1 MNLKHNFDDKGKELT
16 VDLDYS
22 GFNNAA
28 NTNFENR
35 FFDANNVLTENLV
48 QRNPTSTIID
58 IYAAKFDFSIPT
70 KNKAKIDLGAK
81 TSYVKTD
88 NDFVFEQLFDNTWVN
103 DEGKTNH
110 FVYTEFVNAAYIN
123 YGKQWKKVGLQSGL
137 RAEYTISEGNSLTL
151 NKVVPKSYLSLF
163 PTLFINHNI
172 SEKHGTR
179 YSYSRRI
186 GRPNYQQ
193 LNPFLFFLDPYTF
206 QKGNEFLNPQFT
218 DNAEFTYSYKGA
230 SSVAFGYSF
239 TKDNMFDVIEQ
250 EDDSRKTFQTTTNL
264 EKVENFSVNV
274 SFPVTVTKWWTMN
287 NNISGYYN
295 RFRDSDV
302 SGGVLDIGNFAY
314 NFYTGHT
321 FSLKKGW
328 SAEANMWYNSPN
340 VFGIIRATKPQYA
353 VNAGVQKVLNKKAR
367 LKLNINDMF
376 LTSFFNG
383 KIDYQNI
390 DLAVT
395 NRWASRRATLS
406 FTYTFGNQNVKSAR
420 RRSTA
425 AEDLKSRAAGG
436 QG

>member
-1 MNLKHNFDDKGKELT
+1 
-16 VDLDYS
+16 
-22 GFNNAA
+22 
-28 NTNFENR
+28 
-35 FFDANNVLTENLV
+35 LV

-230 SSVAFGYSF
+230 SSIAFGYSF

>member
-1 MNLKHNFDDKGKELT
+1 
-16 VDLDYS
+16 
-22 GFNNAA
+22 
-28 NTNFENR
+28 
-35 FFDANNVLTENLV
+35 
-48 QRNPTSTIID
+48 
-58 IYAAKFDFSIPT
+58 
-70 KNKAKIDLGAK
+70 
-81 TSYVKTD
+81 
-88 NDFVFEQLFDNTWVN
+88 
-103 DEGKTNH
+103 
-110 FVYTEFVNAAYIN
+110 
-123 YGKQWKKVGLQSGL
+123 
-137 RAEYTISEGNSLTL
+137 
-151 NKVVPKSYLSLF
+151 
-163 PTLFINHNI
+163 LFINHNI
-172 SEKHGTR
+172 SKNHGTR
-179 YSYSRRI
+179 YTYSRRI

-230 SSVAFGYSF
+230 SSIAFGYSF

-250 EDDSRKTFQTTTNL
+250 EDDTRKTFQTTTNL
-264 EKVENFSVNV
+264 EKVENFSVNI
-274 SFPVTVTKWWTMN
+274 SFPVTVKKWWTMN

-314 NFYTGHT
+314 NFYTGNT

-340 VFGIIRATKPQYA
+340 IFGIIKATKPQYA

-367 LKLNINDMF
+367 LKLNVNDMF

-395 NRWASRRATLS
+395 NRWSSRRATLS
-406 FTYTFGNQNVKSAR
+406 FTYNFGNQNVKSAR

-425 AEDLKSRAAGG
+425 TDDLKSRAGGG

>member
-1 MNLKHNFDDKGKELT
+1 
-16 VDLDYS
+16 
-22 GFNNAA
+22 
-28 NTNFENR
+28 
-35 FFDANNVLTENLV
+35 
-48 QRNPTSTIID
+48 
-58 IYAAKFDFSIPT
+58 
-70 KNKAKIDLGAK
+70 
-81 TSYVKTD
+81 
-88 NDFVFEQLFDNTWVN
+88 LFDNKWVN

-110 FVYTEFVNAAYIN
+110 FVYKEFVNAAYVN
-123 YGKQWKKVGLQSGL
+123 YGKQWKKVGIQSGL

-151 NKVVPKSYLSLF
+151 NKVVPKEYLSLF

-172 SEKHGTR
+172 SEKHATR
-179 YSYSRRI
+179 YTYSRRI

-230 SSVAFGYSF
+230 SSIGFGYSF
-239 TKDNMFDVIEQ
+239 TKDNMFDIIEQ
-250 EDDSRKTFQTTTNL
+250 EDDTRKTFQTTTNL
-264 EKVENFSVNV
+264 EKVENFSVNI
-274 SFPVTVTKWWTMN
+274 SFPVTVRKWWTMN

-295 RFRDSDV
+295 RFRDSEV
-302 SGGVLDIGNFAY
+302 SGGVLDIGQFAY
-314 NFYTGHT
+314 NFYTGNT
-321 FSLKKGW
+321 FSFKKGW

-340 VFGIIRATKPQYA
+340 VFGIIKAVKPQYA

-367 LKLNINDMF
+367 LKLNVNDMF

-395 NRWASRRATLS
+395 NRWSSRRATLS
-406 FTYTFGNQNVKSAR
+406 YTYNFGNQNVKSAR

-425 AEDLKSRAAGG
+425 TDDLKSRAGGG